1 MNYFHIVGIGL
12 VGVLIY
18 YIILDI
24 YVHTKV
30 KNDIIREFCK
40 DMENEPED
48 VQKVISEVLLRI
60 GVKK

>member
-1 MNYFHIVGIGL
+1 MNYFHMIGIGF
-12 VGVLIY
+12 VGALIY

-24 YVHTKV
+24 YVNTKV
-30 KNDIIREFCK
+30 KNDIIREFYK
-40 DMENEPED
+40 DMENEPEE

>member
-1 MNYFHIVGIGL
+1 MIGIWFVGA
-12 VGVLIY
+12 LIY

-24 YVHTKV
+24 YVNTKV

-40 DMENEPED
+40 DMENEPEE